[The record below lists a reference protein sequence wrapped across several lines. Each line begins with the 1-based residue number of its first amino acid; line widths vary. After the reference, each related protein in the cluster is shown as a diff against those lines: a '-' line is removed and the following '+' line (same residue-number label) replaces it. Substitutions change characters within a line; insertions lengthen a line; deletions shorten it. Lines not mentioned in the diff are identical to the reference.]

1 MQSSPGGTTP
11 RTPRQVVI
19 ALFDRFTALD
29 AVGPHQVLTSLP
41 DTEVIFAAER
51 VQGVTND
58 TRTLTIAA
66 QASFADVPHPDIILV
81 PGGPGQAAEMTP
93 GPLQQWLIEA
103 DKTSTW
109 TTSVCTGA
117 LVLAGAGLLA
127 GRKATTYWLAQ
138 DELGKLGALPQP
150 GERYV
155 FDGKYVTAAGVSAG
169 IDMALALAGRI
180 VGDEGAQRIQLGIE
194 YDPQPPYQSGSPAT
208 ARPEIVDFFTARSRF
223 APQA

>member
-1 MQSSPGGTTP
+1 MQI
-11 RTPRQVVI
+11 VI

-29 AVGPHQVLTSLP
+29 AVGPHQVLHHMSGA
-41 DTEVIFAAER
+41 EVIFAAE
-51 VQGVTND
+51 QAGGVTD
-58 TRTLTIAA
+58 ETRTLTLQA
-66 QASFADVPHPDIILV
+66 QASYADVPRPDIVVV
-81 PGGPGQAAEMTP
+81 PGGPGQSAQMSP
-93 GPLQQWLIEA
+93 GPLRDWLVEA

-117 LVLAGAGLLA
+117 LILAAAGLLS

-138 DELGKLGALPQP
+138 DELGRLGAIPRP

-169 IDMALALAGRI
+169 IDMALALAGRV

-194 YDPQPPYQSGSPAT
+194 YDPRPPYQAGSPAT
-208 ARPEIVDFFTARSRF
+208 AKPEVVEFFTGRSRF
-223 APQA
+223 AGRG